1 MSIRSLFTP
10 AKWCS
15 SATHLL
21 FSTLGAIWPPLITLF
36 FLTIVLLLP
45 AQAHEL
51 YRILIHDDDGTR
63 VVATLFFLAALSC
76 VTSLMGHALIE
87 TIKPNMTTAG
97 ARGCGRWLC
106 STCDCGR

>member
-21 FSTLGAIWPPLITLF
+21 FSTLGAIFPPLIPT
-36 FLTIVLLLP
+36 
-45 AQAHEL
+45 QAHEL